1 MERIRVCVVGLG
13 YWGPNILR
21 SINKIS
27 TYKLVGIVDLD
38 LHRAEELSK
47 TLNLDV
53 KFSNGLDKFLKDN
66 KVDLVII
73 ATPPKTHYSL
83 AKLALQSGANIL
95 VEKPFTENLKNTL
108 EICNLAKELNRKI
121 FVDHTYLFSSAV
133 EKIKML
139 ILNSE
144 CGDLQYYTSTRSN
157 LGIIQKDVSV
167 IDDLAIHDFAI
178 INYLFDSEIEEI
190 SVFSSTFKPSK
201 NASTANLNMKFK
213 SGALAFVQ
221 VSWNSPIKIRNI
233 LISSANKSIIWDDVE
248 QINKLKIQSNIIE
261 EFGDVKTRQISYTTS
276 DAIVPYLEVRE
287 SLESL
292 LSHVSDSFHTGS
304 DIIGPR
310 EILKTQ
316 RLLEAAN
323 SSLNLNGQVVKV
335 EHGE

>member
-1 MERIRVCVVGLG
+1 LERIRVCVVGLG
-13 YWGPNILR
+13 YWGPNIVR
-21 SINKIS
+21 SISRIS
-27 TYKLVGIVDLD
+27 TYKLIGIVDLD
-38 LHRAEELSK
+38 LHRATELSK

-53 KFSNGLDKFLKDN
+53 KISGGLDEFLKDN

-73 ATPPKTHYSL
+73 ATPPKTHYLL
-83 AKLALQSGANIL
+83 AKLALQNGANIL
-95 VEKPFTENLKNTL
+95 VEKPFTEDFKKTL
-108 EICNLAKELNRKI
+108 EICNLAKELNKKM
-121 FVDHTYLFSSAV
+121 FVDHTYLFSPAV
-133 EKIKML
+133 EKIKMI
-139 ILNSE
+139 ILNSK

-178 INYLFDSEIEEI
+178 INYLFESEIEEI

-201 NASTANLNMKFK
+201 HASTANLNMKFK

-233 LISSANKSIIWDDVE
+233 LISCSNKSIIWDDVE
-248 QINKLKIQSNIIE
+248 LVNKLKIQTSIVE
-261 EFGDVKTRQISYTTS
+261 ELGDVNKRQISYTTG
-276 DAIVPYLEVRE
+276 DATIPYLEVRE

-292 LSHVSDSFHTGS
+292 LLHVANSIHVGS
-304 DIIGPR
+304 DIIGPN
-310 EILKTQ
+310 EILKNQ